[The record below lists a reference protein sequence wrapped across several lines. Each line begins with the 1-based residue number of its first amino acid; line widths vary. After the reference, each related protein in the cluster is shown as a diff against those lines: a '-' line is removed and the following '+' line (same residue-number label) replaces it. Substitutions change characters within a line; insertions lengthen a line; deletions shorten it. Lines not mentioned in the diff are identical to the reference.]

1 MISTISLYSRL
12 ASLPS
17 PDVRSTIIT
26 TFMYHMCSHPDIF
39 CSMVSTHSTW
49 ETVVSDCLKKE
60 VQNSGRPVV
69 RAASNSRDETG
80 FSVNKAVYHEFIS
93 DEF

>member
-1 MISTISLYSRL
+1 
-12 ASLPS
+12 
-17 PDVRSTIIT
+17 
-26 TFMYHMCSHPDIF
+26 
-39 CSMVSTHSTW
+39 MVSTHSTW